1 MFFKINGINNIEES
15 NDFLINFSENL
26 REVFGKCA
34 WAYFPSKNGP
44 KKEVT
49 LGKIKLNSYYNGEDT
64 FIIFKISYIEK
75 GIIHGII
82 LERYIE
88 SVEIETSDFDTK
100 KMRVAKFDNDTIDKI
115 KQCIAA
121 SLNDDLSEY
130 TCRFFIKSK
139 APFGKLEGMHF
150 KIYPM
155 SCEVE
160 NYEISCFEVQGKA
173 LTELNFKKKVEKKIK
188 YICDIISIDVNLP
201 VIRHID
207 ELKQKI
213 KESTVSNYFRK
224 TNYLEGV
231 SLNQGY
237 VVISP
242 ETLKLINFIIS
253 PQFPIDDFSHLNK
266 EIAQYIKGGA
276 HFNRALVHDS
286 HIEDKLNYMTVKSLI
301 PGLQVINTVF
311 NGINVNTEEHQLL
324 IYNKNEVFNVT
335 QEYEREISLSFYLS
349 SLEVVSDISNE
360 TGTPCNVCGQ
370 KKFSI
375 KRRVVSFID
384 NYLGQ
389 DIAKAFSAT
398 YDVRSKFLHTGKKN
412 SDSITNRV
420 IPQLSASSVNGT
432 TLHENG
438 LTPNM
443 IKEFTGFALREHL
456 IKIEKN
462 I

>member
-1 MFFKINGINNIEES
+1 
-15 NDFLINFSENL
+15 
-26 REVFGKCA
+26 
-34 WAYFPSKNGP
+34 
-44 KKEVT
+44 
-49 LGKIKLNSYYNGEDT
+49 
-64 FIIFKISYIEK
+64 
-75 GIIHGII
+75 
-82 LERYIE
+82 
-88 SVEIETSDFDTK
+88 
-100 KMRVAKFDNDTIDKI
+100 
-115 KQCIAA
+115 
-121 SLNDDLSEY
+121 
-130 TCRFFIKSK
+130 
-139 APFGKLEGMHF
+139 
-150 KIYPM
+150 
-155 SCEVE
+155 
-160 NYEISCFEVQGKA
+160 
-173 LTELNFKKKVEKKIK
+173 
-188 YICDIISIDVNLP
+188 
-201 VIRHID
+201 
-207 ELKQKI
+207 
-213 KESTVSNYFRK
+213 
-224 TNYLEGV
+224 V
-231 SLNQGY
+231 SLHKGY

-286 HIEDKLNYMTVKSLI
+286 HIEDKLNYITVESLI

-360 TGTPCNVCGQ
+360 KGTTCNVCGQ

-375 KRRVVSFID
+375 KRRVVSFIG

-389 DIAKAFSAT
+389 DIVKAFSDT

-443 IKEFTGFALREHL
+443 IKEFTGFALREHF
-456 IKIEKN
+456 INIEKN